1 MCQINLD
8 LLHVVVDD
16 VHQVTHLPL
25 LKEAERQPL
34 QVAHDTQPQPCEG
47 VVSRAV
53 RPPDRRSVK
62 HAAKQG
68 EQQHCRSNHPYRRR
82 SERVAHQ
89 SVHRPHHEQQ
99 RQCAENEMQYDH
111 RIGEQAAALPF
122 LIERF
127 DFLFIHMYVSF

>member
-1 MCQINLD
+1 MFCEKYNIIFIMLQIVRAIISKVN
-8 LLHVVVDD
+8 
-16 VHQVTHLPL
+16 QFW
-25 LKEAERQPL
+25 
-34 QVAHDTQPQPCEG
+34 QPCEG